1 MPYDLTNMY
10 LGALAEGASAGGYSI
25 DEATAVEIVDAL
37 LSSAQAAGVSDVHL
51 IPEADGSRV
60 CWRIDG
66 VLHEVTR
73 IRAEIAPN
81 VVARLKVLAEL
92 LTYRTEVPQEGRVR
106 TEGSSEAASA
116 NQADMRLS
124 TFPTLYGEKAVV
136 RLFVGSGAFRE
147 LDQLGLPAEILGGLG
162 DLLLESG
169 GVILV
174 CGPAGSGKTT
184 TIYAALR
191 ELVDKSRGERSLV
204 SLEDPIEAVVSGVA
218 QSQVN
223 PAAGFDYETGLKSL
237 MRQDPEVILVGEIR
251 DRVTAET
258 VFQAALTGHLV
269 LTTFHAGSAAG
280 AVCRLSDMGI
290 EPYLLRTGV
299 LGIVAQRL
307 VRKLCE
313 CSVKESSEKDRL
325 GLDVSSCRVPTGCE
339 KCRGTGYSGRLLLAE
354 FLRPEGDLGRAILS
368 RSDADEL
375 ESLAVQSGMKTRW
388 TNACE
393 AVEAGLTSPAEVRRV
408 FGFSK

>member
-1 MPYDLTNMY
+1 MPASLTDQY
-10 LGALAEGASAGGYSI
+10 LAALSERSSGR
-25 DEATAVEIVDAL
+25 EATAVEIVEAL
-37 LSSAQAAGVSDVHL
+37 LSSAQAAGVSDVHI
-51 IPEADGSRV
+51 IPKADGSIV

-73 IRAEIAPN
+73 LGGEIAPN
-81 VVARLKVLAEL
+81 VVSRLKVLAEL

-106 TEGSSEAASA
+106 HAEIKAGGTPVDFEQTVE
-116 NQADMRLS
+116 MRLS

-136 RLFVGSGAFRE
+136 RLFVGSGAFRR
-147 LDQLGLPAEILGGLG
+147 LSQLGLPAEIRGGLG

-191 ELVDKSRGERSLV
+191 EVVDKSRGERSLV

-251 DRVTAET
+251 DRLTAET

-307 VRKLCE
+307 VRKLCG
-313 CSVKESSEKDRL
+313 CSVESSSEADRL
-325 GLDVSSCRVPTGCE
+325 ALDVSSCRVPVGCE
-339 KCRGTGYSGRLLLAE
+339 KCRGTGYSGRLLLVE

-393 AVEAGLTSPAEVRRV
+393 SVEAGFTSPAEVRRV

>member
-1 MPYDLTNMY
+1 MPTGLTDQY
-10 LGALAEGASAGGYSI
+10 LAALAKRPSES
-25 DEATAVEIVDAL
+25 EAVSIVDAL
-37 LSSAQAAGVSDVHL
+37 LESAQAAGASDVHL
-51 IPEADGSRV
+51 IPEADGSQV

-73 IRAEIAPN
+73 ITAELTPN

-92 LTYRTEVPQEGRVR
+92 LTYRTEVPQEGRIR
-106 TEGSSEAASA
+106 IQGSPTEFTRKDSA
-116 NQADMRLS
+116 EMRLS

-147 LDQLGLPAEILGGLG
+147 LNQLGLPAEIRSGLG

-191 ELVDKSRGERSLV
+191 EVVDKSGGERSLV

-223 PAAGFDYETGLKSL
+223 AAAGFDYETGLKSL

-251 DRVTAET
+251 DRMTAET

-299 LGIVAQRL
+299 LGILAQRL
-307 VRKLCE
+307 VRKLCA
-313 CSVKESSEKDRL
+313 CSVEESSEEDRL
-325 GLDVSSCRVPTGCE
+325 GLNVSFCRTPRGCE
-339 KCRGTGYSGRLLLAE
+339 TCRDTGYSGRLLLAE

-368 RSDADEL
+368 RSDAEEL

-388 TNACE
+388 THACE
-393 AVEAGLTSPAEVRRV
+393 AVAAGLTSPAEVRRI

>member
-1 MPYDLTNMY
+1 MPTSLTDQY
-10 LGALAEGASAGGYSI
+10 LAALAERTQG
-25 DEATAVEIVDAL
+25 EAPTAVEIVDSL
-37 LSSAQAAGVSDVHL
+37 LMSAQAAGASDVHI
-51 IPEADGSRV
+51 IPESSGSQV

-73 IRAEIAPN
+73 IGGEIAPN

-106 TEGSSEAASA
+106 HTDVSA
-116 NQADMRLS
+116 GDVQAGPEHTIEMRLS

-136 RLFVGSGAFRE
+136 RLFVGSGAFRR
-147 LDQLGLPAEILGGLG
+147 LDQLGLPAEILSGLG

-191 ELVDKSRGERSLV
+191 EVVDKSRGERSLV

-223 PAAGFDYETGLKSL
+223 PAAGFDYEIGLKSL

-251 DRVTAET
+251 DRLTAET

-313 CSVKESSEKDRL
+313 CSVESSLIEDRL
-325 GLDVSSCRVPTGCE
+325 GLEVESCRVQSGCE
-339 KCRGTGYSGRLLLAE
+339 KCRSTGYSGRLLLAE

-375 ESLAVQSGMKTRW
+375 ESLAVESGMKTRW